1 MEEKVKELIRESLYK
16 HIKGIGKIDNV
27 YDNDVLVNNWLT
39 DIMALGFNHQNVETA
54 VQDIY
59 ELQAPMME
67 CGLIPVRSIE
77 EMRARVFLSWNRFS
91 TESVAFER
99 YVELRDTESED
110 AVLFAVN
117 EELEMVDEGDFQ
129 SLI

>member
-16 HIKGIGKIDNV
+16 HIEGIGKIDNV

-39 DIMALGFNHQNVETA
+39 DVMALGSNHQNVENA

-59 ELQAPMME
+59 ELQVPMME
-67 CGLIPVRSIE
+67 CGMIPVRSIE

-99 YVELRDTESED
+99 YVDLRDTESED
-110 AVLFAVN
+110 AVLFAVR

>member
-16 HIKGIGKIDNV
+16 HIEGIGKIDNV

-39 DIMALGFNHQNVETA
+39 DVMALGFNHQNVENA

-59 ELQAPMME
+59 ELQVPMME
-67 CGLIPVRSIE
+67 CGMIPVRSIE

-99 YVELRDTESED
+99 YVDLRDTESED
-110 AVLFAVN
+110 AVLFAVR